1 MGNSNKRYDPYTS
14 DEDIYLLLG
23 ISGAGTTVI
32 YHQFLFS
39 PYNSSKRSDKYIIS
53 DIHKSIV
60 KKYNSLLFAT
70 KELGYSLSEIN
81 NEISFLRCAHYN
93 GSISSNL
100 KQLSEYMRS
109 VWCDTRVQTMLREHA
124 SHQSILEAYNLKY
137 YSSRIDTIFDK
148 NYALTELDLLYSC
161 RETNGCH
168 TNRIQFGEKRI
179 DIRNVSSIT
188 NAWWYSTIPS
198 AKAIFYCVSLMG
210 FCQYQ
215 NHDGQVLNWLS
226 IDLCEFLK
234 LVPLPQPVYIILT
247 HGDVLQEL
255 IPSLEINKIRECA
268 HMGSFSSEYVTVTG
282 IGEYIMD
289 LLQEKAK
296 ERTLRY
302 MYGDIHDSKRVC
314 DDILKMRFFTRG
326 VDDPKYVRFRTP
338 MEKRIF
344 QSHLVWFSDMEI
356 KFS

>member
-1 MGNSNKRYDPYTS
+1 MGNKRYDPYTS
-14 DEDIYLLLG
+14 DEDNLLLG

-32 YHQFLFS
+32 YHQFLLS
-39 PYNSSKRSDKYIIS
+39 PHNSSKRSDKYIIA

-70 KELGYSLSEIN
+70 KEW
-81 NEISFLRCAHYN
+81 R
-93 GSISSNL
+93 
-100 KQLSEYMRS
+100 
-109 VWCDTRVQTMLREHA
+109 DTRVQTMLREHA
-124 SHQSILEAYNLKY
+124 SHQNILEAYNLKY
-137 YSSRIDTIFDK
+137 YLSRIDTIFDK
-148 NYALTELDLLYSC
+148 GYVLTELDLLYSC

-198 AKAIFYCVSLMG
+198 AKTIFYCVSLMG

-215 NHDGQVLNWLS
+215 NHASQMLSWLS
-226 IDLCEFLK
+226 IDLCEVLK

-255 IPSLEINKIRECA
+255 IPSLETNKIRECE
-268 HMGSFSSEYVTVTG
+268 HMESFSSEYVTVTG
-282 IGEYIMD
+282 TGEYIMD

-296 ERTLRY
+296 EKTLRY
-302 MYGDIHDSKRVC
+302 VYGDIHDSKRVC

-326 VDDPKYVRFRTP
+326 VDDPKYVRFRIP

-344 QSHLVWFSDMEI
+344 QSHISCLSDTEI